1 MGFNIGDRLMH
12 AWNAFRNH
20 DPYKEPDYGIGY
32 GLRPDRVVLSFG
44 AEKSIVSS
52 IYTRIAIDV
61 ASVKMRE
68 VLVDEEEN
76 YVAPVKSELND
87 RLSLRANKDQSGRA
101 FIQDIVMSLCD
112 EGAIAL
118 VPVETSINPMVSGS
132 YNILSIRTAKILEW
146 YPDHVRLLLYNDKTG
161 QKEEITLPK
170 KMLAILENP
179 FYAVMNEP
187 NSTVRRINHVLGLL
201 DGVDTASASGKLD
214 IIIQLPYSLKSSY
227 KQAQAEKRRK
237 QIEVQLANSK
247 YGVAYIDATEH
258 ITQLNRPAENN
269 LQTRLE
275 YLTRTLFNQLGMTEN
290 IFNGTASEEEQLH
303 YYNTTVEPFL
313 SVIADG
319 IKWAFLT
326 KTARTQGHS
335 IKYFRDPF
343 ATVPLSQIADV
354 ADKMKR
360 NEIMTTNEI
369 RPKFGLIR
377 SSDPRANEIRNPNID
392 ASNDQLKNTAASNS
406 NQEGENQNGSKEEV

>member
-44 AEKSIVSS
+44 SEKSIVSS

-68 VLVDEEEN
+68 VLVDEEDN
-76 YVAPVKSELND
+76 YIGPVKSELND

-101 FIQDIVMSLCD
+101 FVQDIVMSLCD

-146 YPDHVRLLLYNDKTG
+146 YPDHVRLLLYNDRTG

-179 FYAVMNEP
+179 FYSVMNEP
-187 NSTVRRINHVLGLL
+187 NSTVRRINRVLGLL

-237 QIEVQLANSK
+237 QLEVQLANSK

-354 ADKMKR
+354 ADKLKR

-369 RPKFGLIR
+369 RPKFGLVR

-406 NQEGENQNGSKEEV
+406 NQEGENQNGSEEEV

>member
-1 MGFNIGDRLMH
+1 
-12 AWNAFRNH
+12 
-20 DPYKEPDYGIGY
+20 
-32 GLRPDRVVLSFG
+32 
-44 AEKSIVSS
+44 
-52 IYTRIAIDV
+52 
-61 ASVKMRE
+61 
-68 VLVDEEEN
+68 
-76 YVAPVKSELND
+76 
-87 RLSLRANKDQSGRA
+87 
-101 FIQDIVMSLCD
+101 
-112 EGAIAL
+112 
-118 VPVETSINPMVSGS
+118 
-132 YNILSIRTAKILEW
+132 
-146 YPDHVRLLLYNDKTG
+146 
-161 QKEEITLPK
+161 
-170 KMLAILENP
+170 MLAILENP
-179 FYAVMNEP
+179 FYSVMNEP

-237 QIEVQLANSK
+237 QLEVQLANSK
-247 YGVAYIDATEH
+247 YGVGYIDATEH

-354 ADKMKR
+354 ADKLKR

-406 NQEGENQNGSKEEV
+406 NQEGENQNGSEEEV